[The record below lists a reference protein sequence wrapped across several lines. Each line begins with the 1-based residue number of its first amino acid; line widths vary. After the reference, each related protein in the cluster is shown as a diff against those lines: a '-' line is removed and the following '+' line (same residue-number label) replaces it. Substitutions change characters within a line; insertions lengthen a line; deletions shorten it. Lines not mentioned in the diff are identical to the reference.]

1 MGAVDT
7 SKEAVADP
15 LLLRQPSL
23 DREGPQA
30 EPQLPAPGPR
40 SAVLPGRGLG
50 KGGRVEGEGL
60 RVGFPAA
67 NASGAEA
74 GRFCASW
81 GPAVGGAQRWD
92 ASWGPGGQ
100 RLPANSSGGGL
111 SGLPGPARRLHV
123 ADGKVA
129 ILKS

>member
-60 RVGFPAA
+60 RAWLSSCKRVWRRGGPVLCLLGTSRGRRAA
-67 NASGAEA
+67 L
-74 GRFCASW
+74 GRVLGTRWSAPSRKL
-81 GPAVGGAQRWD
+81 QRRGTLWPP
-92 ASWGPGGQ
+92 WTCET
-100 RLPANSSGGGL
+100 LTCC
-111 SGLPGPARRLHV
+111 
-123 ADGKVA
+123 
-129 ILKS
+129 

>member
-50 KGGRVEGEGL
+50 KGGRGGASGL
-60 RVGFPAA
+60 AFQLQTRLAPRRAGFVPPGDQPWAARSAGTRPGDPVVSAFPQTPAA
-67 NASGAEA
+67 GDSLASLDL
-74 GRFCASW
+74 R
-81 GPAVGGAQRWD
+81 D
-92 ASWGPGGQ
+92 AYM
-100 RLPANSSGGGL
+100 LL
-111 SGLPGPARRLHV
+111 ME
-123 ADGKVA
+123 K
-129 ILKS
+129 